1 MLTASAE
8 YRAHWAESSE
18 CALRV
23 TFDWADGTT
32 TVMTGDDL
40 MMGGVEVTKAS
51 TPSGSFDVGGVVVG
65 TSRVTLNNLDGRL
78 DDLTFDGAEVA
89 VEVGV
94 ELAGG
99 GTEWVLVGTYD
110 AVQPESYGAT
120 VAVELQD
127 PLGRLDRD
135 FSDVVVGYPCSL
147 GELLGEM
154 CTACGIVTASASF
167 PNSTVRVPAAP
178 SADCSCADVVGWIGR
193 AAGCF
198 AICDPRGRLAMRWY
212 DGESDPIAVTA
223 ISSLTVTLDD
233 VLVTGVRV
241 QASEGTNA
249 SGERVDGEASTYGS
263 EGYVLDLGQNPLVP
277 YGGASACAS
286 RVGDRVVGMHF
297 RPFSASAVGNPL
309 WEPGDPVTV
318 TDSRGVTHGAWL
330 TSLTWRAGAYEQMA
344 CDAKP
349 PVRNAGRAR
358 TSDAARAIMQVRE
371 RVAYE
376 QTQREL
382 AVASLQRQI
391 DTAGGTYRTEETL
404 PDGSTIIYVHDQPTL
419 AESTVV
425 WKLTA
430 EALGL
435 STDGGVTYP
444 YGLDVTGT
452 AILDRIYA
460 IGIDADYIRTGTV
473 RGRQS
478 ESSWDLDTGV
488 FSMTRRLVE
497 LASADTYTCTRDST
511 QRLPLYVNVDATH
524 TYMIAFTAPSGL
536 NATAWY
542 CNVLRSYTDP
552 GGAGL
557 AGRGYLVETSSDGT
571 NSRYVAW
578 GSPGR
583 RYTNTQVWMLAD
595 NYRAGGSSWSL
606 DGQVLTDIRFY
617 RLATDGDGV
626 ISFGNSSEDD
636 KDVREGSLYGATL
649 EVALNTLRA
658 ILEPDLLRFDTLGTG
673 AECGVVM
680 GSTRKVGYIPRLGLG
695 MLFRANNGDR
705 YIAID
710 ANGNIVVVGDRRAAV
725 SSLPSG
731 GVSNQVTCPQ
741 AYYDNAMKLVAD
753 GNVAGVKN
761 GTVMVGTVSAG
772 YDTSVTV
779 TFTESFDSDYHAKP
793 RVVVT
798 PRYGATTGTPSSA
811 FLYLSYFVSGVST
824 TGFTID
830 VRNGGSTSVTNLYFD
845 WVAVSTPRYMT
856 A

>member
-8 YRAHWAESSE
+8 YRGHWAESSE
-18 CALRV
+18 CMLRV

-65 TSRVTLNNLDGRL
+65 TARVTLNNLDGRL

-94 ELAGG
+94 ELADG

-147 GELLGEM
+147 AELLSET
-154 CTACGIVTASASF
+154 CTACGVTMASGSF
-167 PNSTVRVPAAP
+167 PNSSVRVPAAP
-178 SADCSCADVVGWIGR
+178 SVDCSCADVVGWIGR

-263 EGYVLDLGQNPLVP
+263 EGYVLDLGQNPLVA

-286 RVGDRVVGMHF
+286 RVGERVVGMHF

-330 TSLTWRAGAYEQMA
+330 TSFTWRAGAYEQLA

-349 PVRNAGRAR
+349 PVRNAGRGR
-358 TSDAARAIMQVRE
+358 TSDVARAIMRVND

-376 QTQREL
+376 RTQREL

-404 PDGSTIIYVHDQPTL
+404 PDGSTIIYVHDKPTV

-435 STDGGVTYP
+435 STDGGRTYP

-460 IGIDADYIRTGTV
+460 IGIDADYIRTGSV

-488 FSMTRRLVE
+488 FEMRKTMEPMDSVDSLVLNGTRSQSVVGTGKAVVLDHYYLVA
-497 LASADTYTCTRDST
+497 LSADSSVDFSKVYLYANALSAFNRGHEELQMVSEQDGVTRYHA
-511 QRLPLYVNVDATH
+511 LLYANQSASLQ
-524 TYMIAFTAPSGL
+524 YGISFSGAL
-536 NATAWY
+536 NADVA
-542 CNVLRSYTDP
+542 
-552 GGAGL
+552 AL
-557 AGRGYLVETSSDGT
+557 AGVTVSD
-571 NSRYVAW
+571 V
-578 GSPGR
+578 
-583 RYTNTQVWMLAD
+583 
-595 NYRAGGSSWSL
+595 
-606 DGQVLTDIRFY
+606 
-617 RLATDGDGV
+617 RLYELPYQGDGIIRLTSV
-626 ISFGNSSEDD
+626 SEDGED
-636 KDVREGSLYGATL
+636 RRVS
-649 EVALNTLRA
+649 EV
-658 ILEPDLLRFDTLGTG
+658 TG
-673 AECGVVM
+673 ASIVM
-680 GSTRKVGYIPRLGLG
+680 ISNDVIAEMLPDRIWLARDGGYFAP
-695 MLFRANNGDR
+695 A
-705 YIAID
+705 
-710 ANGNIVVVGDRRAAV
+710 
-725 SSLPSG
+725 
-731 GVSNQVTCPQ
+731 QVRF
-741 AYYDNAMKLVAD
+741 
-753 GNVAGVKN
+753 G
-761 GTVMVGTVSAG
+761 SAG
-772 YDTSVTV
+772 YVGRPHGGGVRMADANSESVNGYVGFGADHRFRVTSPAAATLWYYGIGNVEETCNANQYNTMVDAAARGMSPECLSGQINMSGTLASGRIARGSVTFASEFRRQPAV
-779 TFTESFDSDYHAKP
+779 VIVPYHSSDAALDLRVLITQVSKTGFSFAVRND
-793 RVVVT
+793 
-798 PRYGATTGTPSSA
+798 GTANIRNFALDWIAARRLLSA
-811 FLYLSYFVSGVST
+811 EDKYFST
-824 TGFTID
+824 TVTI
-830 VRNGGSTSVTNLYFD
+830 
-845 WVAVSTPRYMT
+845 
-856 A
+856 